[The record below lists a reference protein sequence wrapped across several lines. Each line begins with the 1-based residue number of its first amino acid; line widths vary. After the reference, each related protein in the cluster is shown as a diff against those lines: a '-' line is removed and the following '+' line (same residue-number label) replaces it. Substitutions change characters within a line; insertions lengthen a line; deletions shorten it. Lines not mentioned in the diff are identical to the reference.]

1 MPNLV
6 PPITSVADALEY
18 KQRLQAQDKSINYLM
33 TLYLHENIVPAALKE
48 AKAQGIVGIKSYPAV
63 STNIAI

>member
-6 PPITSVADALEY
+6 PPITSSADALAY

-33 TLYLHENIVPAALKE
+33 TLYLHESIIPAAIKG

-63 STNIAI
+63 STDFPK